1 MAFFFGDDGMLTSES
16 SDPAEEATDAD
27 VLRKGGHNAKKK
39 TGMSAEREPFR
50 TR

>member
-1 MAFFFGDDGMLTSES
+1 MAFFFGDDGMFTSES

-27 VLRKGGHNAKKK
+27 VLRKGCTAKKK